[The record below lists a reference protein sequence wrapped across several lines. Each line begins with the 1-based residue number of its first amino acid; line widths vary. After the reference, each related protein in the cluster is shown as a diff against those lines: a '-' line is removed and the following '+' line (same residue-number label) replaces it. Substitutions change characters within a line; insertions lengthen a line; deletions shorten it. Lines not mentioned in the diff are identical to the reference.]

1 MALDTNITEC
11 QRCGTCCQKGGPAL
25 HLSDKALIDEGIIPA
40 NCLYTLRKGELA
52 RDPFS
57 EKLTELNSE
66 LIKIRGQSD
75 KWTCTYFETES
86 SQCRIYSHRPVE
98 CRALQCWDTAE
109 FVKTYKGEHLT
120 RQHLLEDM
128 AGLWDVIVDHEERC
142 AYTKIKQWVSRLVGN
157 KQQVAMQS
165 IIEAVRYDKEIRN
178 LVVEKGNLDP
188 EMTDFLFGR
197 PLTQTMHMFGIQIKQ
212 DGEGYKLIKSGPD
225 YTA

>member
-1 MALDTNITEC
+1 MASETNITEC

-40 NCLYTLRKGELA
+40 SCLYTLRKGELA

-57 EKLTELNSE
+57 EKLTELNTE

-75 KWTCTYFETES
+75 KWTCSYFEIEN
-86 SQCRIYSHRPVE
+86 SQCRIYKHRPVE

-109 FVKTYKGEHLT
+109 FVTTYQVEHLT

-142 AYTKIKQWVSRLVGN
+142 AYAKIKQWVAQLVDN
-157 KQQVAMQS
+157 TQQVAMQS

-178 LVVEKGNLDP
+178 LVIEKGNLDP
-188 EMTDFLFGR
+188 EMTDFIFGR
-197 PLTQTMHMFGIQIKQ
+197 PLTQTMHMFGIQVKQ
-212 DGEGYKLIKSGPD
+212 DDEGYKLIKSGPD